1 MAYRK
6 LSDLSILAERVF
18 ECYGWGAAR
27 EIDLIRSSRCV
38 RSERMASDYG
48 GQYFVYRQND
58 GVI

>member
-27 EIDLIRSSRCV
+27 KMDLMRSSKCV
-38 RSERMASDYG
+38 RLGRIASDYG
-48 GQYFVYRQND
+48 RQYFVYRPND